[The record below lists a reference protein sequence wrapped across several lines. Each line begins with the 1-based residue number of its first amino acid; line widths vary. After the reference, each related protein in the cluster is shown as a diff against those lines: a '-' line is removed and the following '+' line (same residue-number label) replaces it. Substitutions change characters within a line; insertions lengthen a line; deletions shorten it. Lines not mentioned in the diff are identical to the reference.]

1 MIKKPHTRWGGLIAA
16 RRRQAGL
23 SQADLAARIGVR
35 RATVSSWE
43 ADRASPRGHKMTAL
57 TEALSLTADELG
69 NAILAEETDPRVDQ
83 G

>member
-1 MIKKPHTRWGGLIAA
+1 
-16 RRRQAGL
+16 
-23 SQADLAARIGVR
+23 
-35 RATVSSWE
+35 
-43 ADRASPRGHKMTAL
+43 MTAL